1 MIQVMAREGH
11 PLPIDGSDEP
21 GKAKSE
27 KNSDRVRRHH
37 VPDRAVRLGIA
48 DRSDLVI
55 MIMMIML
62 MEIMFMVITILMI
75 VRS

>member
-1 MIQVMAREGH
+1 MIIVMAREGH

-37 VPDRAVRLGIA
+37 VPDRAVRLGVA

>member
-1 MIQVMAREGH
+1 MIIVMAREGH

-37 VPDRAVRLGIA
+37 VPDRAVRLGVA

-55 MIMMIML
+55 TILMIML
-62 MEIMFMVITILMI
+62 MEIMFMVIRIMMI
-75 VRS
+75 MRS

>member
-1 MIQVMAREGH
+1 MAREGH

-37 VPDRAVRLGIA
+37 VPDRAVRLGVA

-55 MIMMIML
+55 TIMMIML
-62 MEIMFMVITILMI
+62 MEIMVCSDTWDHDYE
-75 VRS
+75 

>member
-37 VPDRAVRLGIA
+37 VPDRAVRLGVA

-55 MIMMIML
+55 TILMIML
-62 MEIMFMVITILMI
+62 MEIMFMVIRNMMI
-75 VRS
+75 MRS

>member
-1 MIQVMAREGH
+1 MIIVMAREGH
-11 PLPIDGSDEP
+11 PLPIYGSDAP

-37 VPDRAVRLGIA
+37 VPDRAVRLGVA

-55 MIMMIML
+55 
-62 MEIMFMVITILMI
+62 TILMI
-75 VRS
+75 MR

>member
-1 MIQVMAREGH
+1 MAREGH

-21 GKAKSE
+21 GKAKPE

-37 VPDRAVRLGIA
+37 VPDRAVRLGVA

-55 MIMMIML
+55 TILMIML
-62 MEIMFMVITILMI
+62 MEIMFMVIIFMMI
-75 VRS
+75 MRS

>member
-1 MIQVMAREGH
+1 MIIVVAREGH

-37 VPDRAVRLGIA
+37 VPDRAVRLGVA

-62 MEIMFMVITILMI
+62 MEIMVMVITILMI

>member
-1 MIQVMAREGH
+1 MAREGH

-37 VPDRAVRLGIA
+37 VPDRAVRLGVA

-55 MIMMIML
+55 TILIIML
-62 MEIMFMVITILMI
+62 MEIMFMVIIFMMI
-75 VRS
+75 MRS